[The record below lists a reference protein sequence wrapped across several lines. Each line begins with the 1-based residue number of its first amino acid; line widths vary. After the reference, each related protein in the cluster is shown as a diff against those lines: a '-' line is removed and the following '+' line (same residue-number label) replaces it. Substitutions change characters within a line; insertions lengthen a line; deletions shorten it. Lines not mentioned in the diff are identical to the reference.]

1 MLNPAKICA
10 IIGVS
15 FILGLQLYVFFYYF
29 YFYLHKNNR
38 TFYNLLILSILE
50 IFLTIMSYWS
60 FLTTSLSDPGY
71 ESLIY
76 STTLQDIEKKKEIET
91 NTELKKK
98 KLNSIQK
105 FLLINGEDINPKDCD
120 TELLLNASKMS
131 LKKLKSEKSKIHI
144 QFINKKTIC
153 QKCNVIKIPRTHHC
167 SSCKRCV
174 NRFDHHCVWI
184 GNCVGLFN
192 MKFFLQFLFYSSL
205 GCFFNFFSYF
215 IFYVYYGKKSDLN
228 EDNIFKGICFSALIL
243 ALAIGL
249 LFVYQFCGVLDNVTT
264 LEDNIENFRNYNC
277 FDMGKKKNLLSIFG
291 KLNFIKIFF
300 PLKEKDNYLSNLRI
314 KL

>member
-10 IIGVS
+10 IMGVTL
-15 FILGLQLYVFFYYF
+15 ILSLQIYVFFYYF
-29 YFYLHKNNR
+29 YFYLQKNIN
-38 TFYNLLILSILE
+38 YNNLIILTCFE
-50 IFLTIMSYWS
+50 IILTGMSYWS

-71 ESLIY
+71 ESLIF
-76 STTLQDIEKKKEIET
+76 STTLQDIEKKKEIEI
-91 NTELKKK
+91 NSILKKK
-98 KLNSIQK
+98 KLNSVQR
-105 FLLINGEDINPKDCD
+105 FLLINGDDIKIEDCD
-120 TELLLNASKMS
+120 LEILHRTSKMS
-131 LKKLKSEKSKIHI
+131 LKKLKSEKSKIHLE
-144 QFINKKTIC
+144 FINKKTIC
-153 QKCNVIKIPRTHHC
+153 QKCYVIKMPRTHHC

-192 MKFFLQFLFYSSL
+192 MKFFLQFLFYSSI
-205 GCFFNFFSYF
+205 GSFFNFLVYF
-215 IFYVYYGKKSDLN
+215 INYVYFGPKTNLK
-228 EDNIFKGICFSALIL
+228 EDNIYKGVCFSALIL

-291 KLNFIKIFF
+291 KIGFIDFCF
-300 PLKEKDNYLSNLRI
+300 PLKEKDNYLKNLRI